1 MSKKICLDAGHV
13 GSKYNQSPVVK
24 TYYESAM
31 VWALHLKLKAQL
43 EARGFQVVTTRASID
58 TDLGVYE
65 RGTASKGCDVFISL
79 HSNACG
85 TESVDYPVVYRAYD
99 NKNNVD
105 TLALKL
111 AKKVGEL
118 MGTTQAG
125 RTATRKNSSGGEYYG
140 VLRGARAV
148 GTPYYML
155 IEHSFHTNTK
165 ATKWLSEDANLD
177 KLAVAEADILAEF
190 FGMESSTET
199 EKTAIMGKAQAT
211 ASQMAA
217 FCLSKNASPQLPSC
231 TVEELARM
239 FIEEGEAEGVRGDV
253 AFAQSLH
260 ETGYFKF
267 GGIVLPSQNNYAGIG
282 ALNGNAA
289 GQAASFPDPRTGVRA
304 QIQHLKA
311 YASTEAL
318 VNECVDPRFSLVVR
332 GVAPYVEWLGAA
344 DNPQGRGWAVPGAGY
359 GANVVKLLDQ
369 ILAYT
374 KAQILK
380 RFYDEIL
387 AALEDGN
394 TLSEFRSRMNEFLT
408 SEGYEGLDPLQADLI
423 FRTNIQT
430 AYNVGHYEQMTDP
443 GVMKLRPYWQY
454 DAVNDAH
461 TRPSHLA
468 MDGRVFP
475 ADSAVWD
482 SWFPPNGFRCRC
494 TVKTL
499 SKRQVEARGLK
510 VEQSA
515 PGGVMPDPHFST
527 NPAKVRFT
535 PDLKD

>member
-65 RGTASKGCDVFISL
+65 RGTASKGCDIFISL

-165 ATKWLSEDANLD
+165 ATKWLSKDANLD

-190 FGMESSTET
+190 FGMESSTES

-211 ASQMAA
+211 AQQMAL
-217 FCLSKNASPQLPSC
+217 FCRSKNSAPQLTSC
-231 TVEELARM
+231 SLEQLAEM

-267 GGIVLPSQNNYAGIG
+267 GGIVLPTQNNYAGIG
-282 ALNGNAA
+282 ALNGNAT

-318 VNECVDPRFSLVVR
+318 VNECVDPRFSLVAR

-344 DNPQGRGWAVPGAGY
+344 DNPQGCGWAVPGAGY
-359 GANVVKLLDQ
+359 GANIVKLLGQIMAQETPQAPAEPENDGYPEGTPDWQKEGFEILVQRGIINSPNVWKARFDQ
-369 ILAYT
+369 PIMVG
-374 KAQILK
+374 
-380 RFYDEIL
+380 EIL
-387 AALEDGN
+387 AIIG
-394 TLSEFRSRMNEFLT
+394 RM
-408 SEGYEGLDPLQADLI
+408 
-423 FRTNIQT
+423 
-430 AYNVGHYEQMTDP
+430 
-443 GVMKLRPYWQY
+443 
-454 DAVNDAH
+454 
-461 TRPSHLA
+461 
-468 MDGRVFP
+468 
-475 ADSAVWD
+475 
-482 SWFPPNGFRCRC
+482 
-494 TVKTL
+494 
-499 SKRQVEARGLK
+499 
-510 VEQSA
+510 
-515 PGGVMPDPHFST
+515 
-527 NPAKVRFT
+527 
-535 PDLKD
+535 

>member
-148 GTPYYML
+148 GTPCYML

-165 ATKWLSEDANLD
+165 ATKWLSKDANLD

-211 ASQMAA
+211 AQQMAL
-217 FCLSKNASPQLPSC
+217 FCRSKNSTPQLTSC
-231 TVEELARM
+231 SLEQLAEM

-267 GGIVLPSQNNYAGIG
+267 GGIVLPTQNNYAGIG
-282 ALNGNAA
+282 ALNGNAT

-318 VNECVDPRFSLVVR
+318 VNECVDPRFSLVAR

-359 GANVVKLLDQ
+359 GANIVKLLGQIMDQ
-369 ILAYT
+369 ETPQAPAEPENDGYPEGTPDWQKEGFEILVQRGIINSPDVW
-374 KAQILK
+374 KA
-380 RFYDEIL
+380 RFDQPIMAGEIL
-387 AALEDGN
+387 AIIG
-394 TLSEFRSRMNEFLT
+394 RM
-408 SEGYEGLDPLQADLI
+408 
-423 FRTNIQT
+423 
-430 AYNVGHYEQMTDP
+430 
-443 GVMKLRPYWQY
+443 
-454 DAVNDAH
+454 
-461 TRPSHLA
+461 
-468 MDGRVFP
+468 
-475 ADSAVWD
+475 
-482 SWFPPNGFRCRC
+482 
-494 TVKTL
+494 
-499 SKRQVEARGLK
+499 
-510 VEQSA
+510 
-515 PGGVMPDPHFST
+515 
-527 NPAKVRFT
+527 
-535 PDLKD
+535 

>member
-99 NKNNVD
+99 NKNSVD

-165 ATKWLSEDANLD
+165 ATKWLSKDANLD

-211 ASQMAA
+211 AQQMAL
-217 FCLSKNASPQLPSC
+217 FCRSKNSTPQLTSC
-231 TVEELARM
+231 SLEQLAEM

-267 GGIVLPSQNNYAGIG
+267 GGIVLPTQNNSAGIG
-282 ALNGNAA
+282 ALNGNAT

-318 VNECVDPRFSLVVR
+318 VNECVDPRFSLVAR

-359 GANVVKLLDQ
+359 GANIVKLLGQIMAQETPQAPAEPENDGYPEGTPDWQKEGFEILVQRGIINSPDVWKARFDQ
-369 ILAYT
+369 PIMVG
-374 KAQILK
+374 
-380 RFYDEIL
+380 EIL
-387 AALEDGN
+387 AIIG
-394 TLSEFRSRMNEFLT
+394 RM
-408 SEGYEGLDPLQADLI
+408 
-423 FRTNIQT
+423 
-430 AYNVGHYEQMTDP
+430 
-443 GVMKLRPYWQY
+443 
-454 DAVNDAH
+454 
-461 TRPSHLA
+461 
-468 MDGRVFP
+468 
-475 ADSAVWD
+475 
-482 SWFPPNGFRCRC
+482 
-494 TVKTL
+494 
-499 SKRQVEARGLK
+499 
-510 VEQSA
+510 
-515 PGGVMPDPHFST
+515 
-527 NPAKVRFT
+527 
-535 PDLKD
+535 

>member
-24 TYYESAM
+24 TYYESVM

-165 ATKWLSEDANLD
+165 ATKWLSKDANLD

-211 ASQMAA
+211 AQQMAL
-217 FCLSKNASPQLPSC
+217 FCRSKNSTPQLTSC
-231 TVEELARM
+231 SLEQLAEM

-267 GGIVLPSQNNYAGIG
+267 GGIVLPTQNNYAGIG
-282 ALNGNAA
+282 ALNGNAT

-318 VNECVDPRFSLVVR
+318 VNECVDPRFSLVAR

-359 GANVVKLLDQ
+359 GANIVKLLGQIMAQETPQAPAEPENDGYPEGTPDWQKEGFEILVQRGIINSPDVWKARFDQ
-369 ILAYT
+369 PIMVG
-374 KAQILK
+374 
-380 RFYDEIL
+380 EIL
-387 AALEDGN
+387 AIIG
-394 TLSEFRSRMNEFLT
+394 RM
-408 SEGYEGLDPLQADLI
+408 
-423 FRTNIQT
+423 
-430 AYNVGHYEQMTDP
+430 
-443 GVMKLRPYWQY
+443 
-454 DAVNDAH
+454 
-461 TRPSHLA
+461 
-468 MDGRVFP
+468 
-475 ADSAVWD
+475 
-482 SWFPPNGFRCRC
+482 
-494 TVKTL
+494 
-499 SKRQVEARGLK
+499 
-510 VEQSA
+510 
-515 PGGVMPDPHFST
+515 
-527 NPAKVRFT
+527 
-535 PDLKD
+535 

>member
-165 ATKWLSEDANLD
+165 ATKWLSKDANLD

-211 ASQMAA
+211 AQQMAL
-217 FCLSKNASPQLPSC
+217 FCRSKNSTPQLTSC
-231 TVEELARM
+231 SLEQLAEM

-267 GGIVLPSQNNYAGIG
+267 GGIVLPTQNNYAGIG
-282 ALNGNAA
+282 ALNGNAT

-318 VNECVDPRFSLVVR
+318 VNECVDPRFSLVAR

-344 DNPQGRGWAVPGAGY
+344 DNPQGCGWAVPGAGY
-359 GANVVKLLDQ
+359 GANIVKLLGQIMAQETPQAPAEPENDGYPEGTPDWQKEGFEILVQRGIINSPNVWKARFDQ
-369 ILAYT
+369 PIMVG
-374 KAQILK
+374 
-380 RFYDEIL
+380 EIL
-387 AALEDGN
+387 AIIG
-394 TLSEFRSRMNEFLT
+394 RM
-408 SEGYEGLDPLQADLI
+408 
-423 FRTNIQT
+423 
-430 AYNVGHYEQMTDP
+430 
-443 GVMKLRPYWQY
+443 
-454 DAVNDAH
+454 
-461 TRPSHLA
+461 
-468 MDGRVFP
+468 
-475 ADSAVWD
+475 
-482 SWFPPNGFRCRC
+482 
-494 TVKTL
+494 
-499 SKRQVEARGLK
+499 
-510 VEQSA
+510 
-515 PGGVMPDPHFST
+515 
-527 NPAKVRFT
+527 
-535 PDLKD
+535 

>member
-148 GTPYYML
+148 GTPCYML

-165 ATKWLSEDANLD
+165 ATKWLSKDANLD

-190 FGMESSTET
+190 FGMESSTES

-211 ASQMAA
+211 AQQMAL
-217 FCLSKNASPQLPSC
+217 FCRSKNSAPQLTSC
-231 TVEELARM
+231 SLEQLAEM

-267 GGIVLPSQNNYAGIG
+267 GGIVLPTQNNYAGIG
-282 ALNGNAA
+282 ALNGNAT

-318 VNECVDPRFSLVVR
+318 VNECVDPRFSLVAR

-359 GANVVKLLDQ
+359 GANIVKLLGQIMAQETPQAPAEPENDGYPEGTPDWQKEGFEILVQRGIINSPNVWKARFDQ
-369 ILAYT
+369 PIMVG
-374 KAQILK
+374 
-380 RFYDEIL
+380 EIL
-387 AALEDGN
+387 AIIG
-394 TLSEFRSRMNEFLT
+394 RM
-408 SEGYEGLDPLQADLI
+408 
-423 FRTNIQT
+423 
-430 AYNVGHYEQMTDP
+430 
-443 GVMKLRPYWQY
+443 
-454 DAVNDAH
+454 
-461 TRPSHLA
+461 
-468 MDGRVFP
+468 
-475 ADSAVWD
+475 
-482 SWFPPNGFRCRC
+482 
-494 TVKTL
+494 
-499 SKRQVEARGLK
+499 
-510 VEQSA
+510 
-515 PGGVMPDPHFST
+515 
-527 NPAKVRFT
+527 
-535 PDLKD
+535 

>member
-43 EARGFQVVTTRASID
+43 EARGFQVVTTRTSID

-99 NKNNVD
+99 NKNDVD

-118 MGTTQAG
+118 MGTAQAG

-165 ATKWLSEDANLD
+165 ATKWLSVDANLD

-190 FGMESSTET
+190 FGMESSTAT

-211 ASQMAA
+211 AQQMAL
-217 FCLSKNASPQLPSC
+217 FCRSKNSSPQLTSC
-231 TVEELARM
+231 SLEQLAEM

-267 GGIVLPSQNNYAGIG
+267 GGIVLPTQNNYAGIG
-282 ALNGNAA
+282 ALNGNAT

-318 VNECVDPRFSLVVR
+318 VNECVDPRFSLVAR

-359 GANVVKLLDQ
+359 GANIVKLLGQ
-369 ILAYT
+369 ILAYKDPGDGYPEGT
-374 KAQILK
+374 PAWQKEGFEILVKRGIINSPDVWKA
-380 RFYDEIL
+380 RFNQPIMVGEIL
-387 AALEDGN
+387 AIIG
-394 TLSEFRSRMNEFLT
+394 RM
-408 SEGYEGLDPLQADLI
+408 
-423 FRTNIQT
+423 
-430 AYNVGHYEQMTDP
+430 
-443 GVMKLRPYWQY
+443 
-454 DAVNDAH
+454 
-461 TRPSHLA
+461 
-468 MDGRVFP
+468 
-475 ADSAVWD
+475 
-482 SWFPPNGFRCRC
+482 
-494 TVKTL
+494 
-499 SKRQVEARGLK
+499 
-510 VEQSA
+510 
-515 PGGVMPDPHFST
+515 
-527 NPAKVRFT
+527 
-535 PDLKD
+535 

>member
-165 ATKWLSEDANLD
+165 ATKWLSKDANLD

-211 ASQMAA
+211 AQQMAL
-217 FCLSKNASPQLPSC
+217 FCRSKNSTPQLTSC
-231 TVEELARM
+231 SLEQLAEM

-267 GGIVLPSQNNYAGIG
+267 GGIVLPTQNNYAGIG
-282 ALNGNAA
+282 ALNGNAT
-289 GQAASFPDPRTGVRA
+289 GQAASFPDPCTGVRA

-318 VNECVDPRFSLVVR
+318 VNECVDPRFSLVAR

-359 GANVVKLLDQ
+359 GANIVKLLGQIMAQETPQAPAEPENDGYPEGTPDWQKEGFEILVQRGIINSPDVWKARFDQ
-369 ILAYT
+369 PIMVG
-374 KAQILK
+374 
-380 RFYDEIL
+380 EIL
-387 AALEDGN
+387 A
-394 TLSEFRSRMNEFLT
+394 
-408 SEGYEGLDPLQADLI
+408 I
-423 FRTNIQT
+423 I
-430 AYNVGHYEQMTDP
+430 
-443 GVMKLRPYWQY
+443 
-454 DAVNDAH
+454 
-461 TRPSHLA
+461 
-468 MDGRVFP
+468 GR
-475 ADSAVWD
+475 
-482 SWFPPNGFRCRC
+482 
-494 TVKTL
+494 L
-499 SKRQVEARGLK
+499 
-510 VEQSA
+510 
-515 PGGVMPDPHFST
+515 
-527 NPAKVRFT
+527 
-535 PDLKD
+535 

>member
-148 GTPYYML
+148 GTPCYML

-165 ATKWLSEDANLD
+165 ATKWLSKDANLD

-190 FGMESSTET
+190 FGMESSTES

-211 ASQMAA
+211 AQQMAL
-217 FCLSKNASPQLPSC
+217 FCRSKNSAPQLTSC
-231 TVEELARM
+231 SLEQLAEM

-267 GGIVLPSQNNYAGIG
+267 GGIVLPTQNNYAGIG
-282 ALNGNAA
+282 ALNGNAT

-318 VNECVDPRFSLVVR
+318 VNECVDPRFSLVAR

-344 DNPQGRGWAVPGAGY
+344 DNPQGCGWAVPGAGY
-359 GANVVKLLDQ
+359 GANIVKLHGQIMAQETPQAPAEPENDGYPEGTPDWQKEGFEILVQRGIINSPNVWKARFDQ
-369 ILAYT
+369 PIMVG
-374 KAQILK
+374 
-380 RFYDEIL
+380 EIL
-387 AALEDGN
+387 AIIG
-394 TLSEFRSRMNEFLT
+394 RM
-408 SEGYEGLDPLQADLI
+408 
-423 FRTNIQT
+423 
-430 AYNVGHYEQMTDP
+430 
-443 GVMKLRPYWQY
+443 
-454 DAVNDAH
+454 
-461 TRPSHLA
+461 
-468 MDGRVFP
+468 
-475 ADSAVWD
+475 
-482 SWFPPNGFRCRC
+482 
-494 TVKTL
+494 
-499 SKRQVEARGLK
+499 
-510 VEQSA
+510 
-515 PGGVMPDPHFST
+515 
-527 NPAKVRFT
+527 
-535 PDLKD
+535 

>member
-1 MSKKICLDAGHV
+1 MSNVRICLDAGHV
-13 GSKYNQSPVVK
+13 GSRYNQSPVVK

-31 VWALHLKLKAQL
+31 VWKLHLKLKAQL
-43 EARGFQVVTTRASID
+43 EARGFEVMTTRVNID
-58 TDLGVYE
+58 TNLGVYE
-65 RGTASKGCDVFISL
+65 RGTASKGCDVFLSL

-105 TLALKL
+105 ALALKI

-118 MGTTQAG
+118 MGTAQAG

-190 FGMESSTET
+190 FGMESSTTT
-199 EKTAIMGKAQAT
+199 EKTEIMGKAQAT

-282 ALNGNAA
+282 ALNGNAT

-318 VNECVDPRFSLVVR
+318 ANACVDPRFSLVAR

-359 GANVVKLLDQ
+359 GANIVKLLGQ
-369 ILAYT
+369 ILAFQDPGDGYPANT
-374 KAQILK
+374 PEWQKAGFEALVERGIINSPDVWKAKFDQPIK
-380 RFYDEIL
+380 VGEIL
-387 AALEDGN
+387 AIIG
-394 TLSEFRSRMNEFLT
+394 RM
-408 SEGYEGLDPLQADLI
+408 
-423 FRTNIQT
+423 
-430 AYNVGHYEQMTDP
+430 
-443 GVMKLRPYWQY
+443 
-454 DAVNDAH
+454 
-461 TRPSHLA
+461 
-468 MDGRVFP
+468 
-475 ADSAVWD
+475 
-482 SWFPPNGFRCRC
+482 
-494 TVKTL
+494 
-499 SKRQVEARGLK
+499 
-510 VEQSA
+510 
-515 PGGVMPDPHFST
+515 
-527 NPAKVRFT
+527 
-535 PDLKD
+535 

>member
-165 ATKWLSEDANLD
+165 ATKWLSKDANLD

-211 ASQMAA
+211 AQQMAL
-217 FCLSKNASPQLPSC
+217 FCRSKNSTPQLTSC
-231 TVEELARM
+231 SLEQLAEM

-267 GGIVLPSQNNYAGIG
+267 GGIVLPTQNNYAGIG
-282 ALNGNAA
+282 ALNGNAT

-318 VNECVDPRFSLVVR
+318 VNECIDPRFSLVAR

-359 GANVVKLLDQ
+359 GANIVKLLGQIMAQETPQAPAEPENDGYPEGTPDWQKEGFEILVQRGIINSPDVWKARFDQ
-369 ILAYT
+369 PIMVG
-374 KAQILK
+374 
-380 RFYDEIL
+380 EIL
-387 AALEDGN
+387 AIIG
-394 TLSEFRSRMNEFLT
+394 RM
-408 SEGYEGLDPLQADLI
+408 
-423 FRTNIQT
+423 
-430 AYNVGHYEQMTDP
+430 
-443 GVMKLRPYWQY
+443 
-454 DAVNDAH
+454 
-461 TRPSHLA
+461 
-468 MDGRVFP
+468 
-475 ADSAVWD
+475 
-482 SWFPPNGFRCRC
+482 
-494 TVKTL
+494 
-499 SKRQVEARGLK
+499 
-510 VEQSA
+510 
-515 PGGVMPDPHFST
+515 
-527 NPAKVRFT
+527 
-535 PDLKD
+535 

>member
-165 ATKWLSEDANLD
+165 ATKWLSKDANLD

-190 FGMESSTET
+190 FGMESSTES

-211 ASQMAA
+211 AQQMAL
-217 FCLSKNASPQLPSC
+217 FCRSKNSAPQLTSC
-231 TVEELARM
+231 SLEQLAEM

-267 GGIVLPSQNNYAGIG
+267 GGIVLPTQNNYAGIG
-282 ALNGNAA
+282 ALNGNAT

-318 VNECVDPRFSLVVR
+318 VNECVDPRFSLVAR

-344 DNPQGRGWAVPGAGY
+344 DNPQGCGWAVPGAGY
-359 GANVVKLLDQ
+359 GANIVKLLGQIMAQETPQAPAEPENDGYPEGTPDWQKEGFEILVQRGIINSPNVWKARFDQ
-369 ILAYT
+369 PIMVG
-374 KAQILK
+374 
-380 RFYDEIL
+380 EIL
-387 AALEDGN
+387 AIIG
-394 TLSEFRSRMNEFLT
+394 RM
-408 SEGYEGLDPLQADLI
+408 
-423 FRTNIQT
+423 
-430 AYNVGHYEQMTDP
+430 
-443 GVMKLRPYWQY
+443 
-454 DAVNDAH
+454 
-461 TRPSHLA
+461 
-468 MDGRVFP
+468 
-475 ADSAVWD
+475 
-482 SWFPPNGFRCRC
+482 
-494 TVKTL
+494 
-499 SKRQVEARGLK
+499 
-510 VEQSA
+510 
-515 PGGVMPDPHFST
+515 
-527 NPAKVRFT
+527 
-535 PDLKD
+535 

>member
-65 RGTASKGCDVFISL
+65 RGAASKGCDVFISL

-318 VNECVDPRFSLVVR
+318 VNECVDPRFSLVAR

-344 DNPQGRGWAVPGAGY
+344 DNPQGCGWAVPGAGY
-359 GANVVKLLDQ
+359 GANIVKLLGQIMAQETPQAPAEPENDGYPEGTPDWQKEGFEILVQRGIINSPDVWKARFDQ
-369 ILAYT
+369 PIMVG
-374 KAQILK
+374 
-380 RFYDEIL
+380 EIL
-387 AALEDGN
+387 AIIG
-394 TLSEFRSRMNEFLT
+394 RM
-408 SEGYEGLDPLQADLI
+408 
-423 FRTNIQT
+423 
-430 AYNVGHYEQMTDP
+430 
-443 GVMKLRPYWQY
+443 
-454 DAVNDAH
+454 
-461 TRPSHLA
+461 
-468 MDGRVFP
+468 
-475 ADSAVWD
+475 
-482 SWFPPNGFRCRC
+482 
-494 TVKTL
+494 
-499 SKRQVEARGLK
+499 
-510 VEQSA
+510 
-515 PGGVMPDPHFST
+515 
-527 NPAKVRFT
+527 
-535 PDLKD
+535 

>member
-65 RGTASKGCDVFISL
+65 RGTASKGCDIFISL

-165 ATKWLSEDANLD
+165 ATKWLSKDANLD

-211 ASQMAA
+211 AQQMAL
-217 FCLSKNASPQLPSC
+217 FCRSKNSTPQLTSC
-231 TVEELARM
+231 SLEQLAEM

-267 GGIVLPSQNNYAGIG
+267 GGIVFPTQNNYAGIG
-282 ALNGNAA
+282 ALNGNAT

-318 VNECVDPRFSLVVR
+318 VNECVDPRFSLVAR

-344 DNPQGRGWAVPGAGY
+344 DNPQGCGWAVPGAGY
-359 GANVVKLLDQ
+359 GANIVKLLGQIMAQETPQAPAEPENDGYPEGTPDWQKEGFEILVQRGIINSPDVWKARFDQ
-369 ILAYT
+369 PIMVG
-374 KAQILK
+374 
-380 RFYDEIL
+380 EIL
-387 AALEDGN
+387 AIIG
-394 TLSEFRSRMNEFLT
+394 RM
-408 SEGYEGLDPLQADLI
+408 
-423 FRTNIQT
+423 
-430 AYNVGHYEQMTDP
+430 
-443 GVMKLRPYWQY
+443 
-454 DAVNDAH
+454 
-461 TRPSHLA
+461 
-468 MDGRVFP
+468 
-475 ADSAVWD
+475 
-482 SWFPPNGFRCRC
+482 
-494 TVKTL
+494 
-499 SKRQVEARGLK
+499 
-510 VEQSA
+510 
-515 PGGVMPDPHFST
+515 
-527 NPAKVRFT
+527 
-535 PDLKD
+535 

>member
-65 RGTASKGCDVFISL
+65 RGTASKGCDIFISL

-165 ATKWLSEDANLD
+165 ATKWLSKDANLD

-211 ASQMAA
+211 AQQMAL
-217 FCLSKNASPQLPSC
+217 FCRSKNSAPQLTSC
-231 TVEELARM
+231 SLEQLAEM

-267 GGIVLPSQNNYAGIG
+267 GGIVLPTQNNYAGIG
-282 ALNGNAA
+282 ALNGNAT

-318 VNECVDPRFSLVVR
+318 ANECVDPRFSLVAR
-332 GVAPYVEWLGAA
+332 GVAPYAEWLGAA
-344 DNPQGRGWAVPGAGY
+344 DNPQGCGWAVPGAGY
-359 GANVVKLLDQ
+359 GANIVKLLGQIMAQETPQAPAEPENDGYPEGTPDWQKEGFEILVQRGIINSPDVWKARFDQ
-369 ILAYT
+369 PIMVG
-374 KAQILK
+374 
-380 RFYDEIL
+380 EIL
-387 AALEDGN
+387 AIIG
-394 TLSEFRSRMNEFLT
+394 RM
-408 SEGYEGLDPLQADLI
+408 
-423 FRTNIQT
+423 
-430 AYNVGHYEQMTDP
+430 
-443 GVMKLRPYWQY
+443 
-454 DAVNDAH
+454 
-461 TRPSHLA
+461 
-468 MDGRVFP
+468 
-475 ADSAVWD
+475 
-482 SWFPPNGFRCRC
+482 
-494 TVKTL
+494 
-499 SKRQVEARGLK
+499 
-510 VEQSA
+510 
-515 PGGVMPDPHFST
+515 
-527 NPAKVRFT
+527 
-535 PDLKD
+535 

>member
-165 ATKWLSEDANLD
+165 ATKWLSKDANLD

-199 EKTAIMGKAQAT
+199 EKTAIMGKAQA
-211 ASQMAA
+211 AAQQMAL
-217 FCLSKNASPQLPSC
+217 FCRSKNSTPQLTSC
-231 TVEELARM
+231 SLEQLAEM

-267 GGIVLPSQNNYAGIG
+267 GGIVLPTQNNYAGIG
-282 ALNGNAA
+282 ALNGNAT

-318 VNECVDPRFSLVVR
+318 VNECVDPRFSLVAR

-344 DNPQGRGWAVPGAGY
+344 DNPQGSGWAVPGAGY
-359 GANVVKLLDQ
+359 GANIVKLLGQIMAQETPQAPAEPENDGYPEGTPDWQKEGFEILVQRGIINSPDVWKARFDQ
-369 ILAYT
+369 PIMVG
-374 KAQILK
+374 
-380 RFYDEIL
+380 EIL
-387 AALEDGN
+387 AIIG
-394 TLSEFRSRMNEFLT
+394 RM
-408 SEGYEGLDPLQADLI
+408 
-423 FRTNIQT
+423 
-430 AYNVGHYEQMTDP
+430 
-443 GVMKLRPYWQY
+443 
-454 DAVNDAH
+454 
-461 TRPSHLA
+461 
-468 MDGRVFP
+468 
-475 ADSAVWD
+475 
-482 SWFPPNGFRCRC
+482 
-494 TVKTL
+494 
-499 SKRQVEARGLK
+499 
-510 VEQSA
+510 
-515 PGGVMPDPHFST
+515 
-527 NPAKVRFT
+527 
-535 PDLKD
+535 